1 MTPTGA
7 TCLGGYDFTPLLDG
21 IKSSVVRRS
30 PFAQAFLRLFFGTF
44 VCSSGRQ
51 YDQLCGMFALVALHQ
66 QRTARSYDAVD
77 WTIVYTGI
85 VDGELAECALPG
97 GHTGAPAKVPG
108 LVGGVYRF
116 WWQAFLDVIRYRY
129 RLAPLPTDA
138 ELDERMEACGVPLH
152 GTSSSSWEEMT
163 AIHAAYG
170 VYRDDPATVAESAAR
185 LVRRCVEPH
194 LAREWHW
201 QRYRRPRSRTH
212 RDGPRPDP
220 HAMGLR
226 DHVRAALTTPAEA
239 RDLYD
244 ELLVL
249 MAAELD
255 ALASGH
261 GALRLRLLYRRLL
274 DAYNTNHPIA
284 PITVLHR

>member
-1 MTPTGA
+1 MNAGP
-7 TCLGGYDFTPLLDG
+7 GGYDFTALLDG
-21 IKSSVVRRS
+21 IANPAVRRS
-30 PFAQAFLRLFFGTF
+30 PFAQVFLRLFFGTF

-51 YDQLCGMFALVALHQ
+51 YDQLCDMFALVALHQ
-66 QRTARSYDAVD
+66 ERTAGSFGAVD
-77 WTIVYTGI
+77 WEIVYTRV
-85 VDGELAECALPG
+85 VDVELAACALPV
-97 GHTGAPAKVPG
+97 GHTAAPARVPG

-116 WWQAFLDVIRYRY
+116 WWRAFLDVIRYRY
-129 RLAPLPTDA
+129 RLAPLPSDA

-152 GTSSSSWEEMT
+152 GTSSSSWEEMA
-163 AIHAAYG
+163 AIHAAYD
-170 VYRDDPATVAESAAR
+170 VYRDDPTTVTEPAID

-201 QRYRRPRSRTH
+201 QRHRRPRGRTR

-220 HAMGLR
+220 HELALR
-226 DHVRAALTTPAEA
+226 DHIRAALATPVET

-255 ALASGH
+255 ALAAGV
-261 GALRLRLLYRRLL
+261 GVPRLRLLYRRLL
-274 DAYNTNHPIA
+274 DAYNANHPAA
-284 PITVLHR
+284 PISALHR